1 MFQPTLGP
9 SLPIPI
15 HFLRSNSQFPG
26 FYRWYLYIIYRW
38 LQSISRYP
46 HFSMNL
52 AIPCLSRDF
61 FAHLKLG
68 SLSMDER
75 INRINLQLF
84 ILLMV
89 IVCYSYISYIPI
101 FLGKKMHVIPIC
113 LRYTLILLV
122 KWCWMMLN
130 LDWIFVF
137 LDRIPHE
144 KW

>member
-1 MFQPTLGP
+1 
-9 SLPIPI
+9 
-15 HFLRSNSQFPG
+15 
-26 FYRWYLYIIYRW
+26 
-38 LQSISRYP
+38 
-46 HFSMNL
+46 
-52 AIPCLSRDF
+52 
-61 FAHLKLG
+61 
-68 SLSMDER
+68 MDER